1 MHGTTPNRVPTGRY
15 ATMIDAD
22 RRHLASRMLVVLPR
36 YGLWANG
43 FREVD
48 TPYGRVGYRQFT
60 VLWLLRHD
68 SFAPNQVT
76 ATRLAEFFDVQ
87 PSVMTRALAKLEAA
101 GFIEREVDIADRRRV
116 SIEITDKGRRVSE
129 YVQEVITRDLI
140 DSIAFLNAPQIAEL
154 ERNVDLLDRIIDD
167 LEQERGIPGFRDE
180 AEEPARA

>member
-1 MHGTTPNRVPTGRY
+1 MT
-15 ATMIDAD
+15 DAD
-22 RRHLASRMLVVLPR
+22 KKRLASRMLVVLPR

-68 SFAPNQVT
+68 TFAPNQVT

-87 PSVMTRALAKLEAA
+87 PSVMTRALAKLESA
-101 GFIEREVDIADRRRV
+101 GFIEREVDTADRRRV

-129 YVQEVITRDLI
+129 YVQEVITADII
-140 DSIAFLNAPQIAEL
+140 DSVASLDSAQVTEL
-154 ERNVDLLDRIIDD
+154 ERCVELLDRIVDE

-180 AEEPARA
+180 VSHA

>member
-1 MHGTTPNRVPTGRY
+1 
-15 ATMIDAD
+15 MIDAD

-180 AEEPARA
+180 AEEPARV

>member
-1 MHGTTPNRVPTGRY
+1 MT
-15 ATMIDAD
+15 DAD
-22 RRHLASRMLVVLPR
+22 RKRLASRMLVVLPR

-68 SFAPNQVT
+68 TFAPNQVT

-87 PSVMTRALAKLEAA
+87 PSVMTRALAKLESA
-101 GFIEREVDIADRRRV
+101 GFIQREVDAADRRRV

-129 YVQEVITRDLI
+129 YVQEVITADII
-140 DSIAFLNAPQIAEL
+140 DSVANLDSAQVTEL
-154 ERNVDLLDRIIDD
+154 ERNVELLDRIVDD

-180 AEEPARA
+180 VDELSHA